1 MRRGFKFMENEKT
14 KKNHKV
20 FWKEFWRTVKYFLIA
35 ASAGL
40 IQFGVCSLFD
50 EVFYAKFNHQYYMVF
65 YFVALVLSVLWN
77 FTINRSVTFKSV
89 GNVPKAMLKVLGY
102 YCVYTPL
109 SLLFAHYGQGWGIP
123 EMVIT
128 VINILINGVTEYLF
142 MRLFVFKKE
151 IDTRNEETKKPLT
164 FGFVAWV
171 VWVIA
176 LLLLGVNAVV
186 LAHSNTTWIVLW
198 VFVGLAGATLIIG
211 TLCLIHRHKMKK
223 QGREPGDRKDGKL
236 LRDMDGIHIAMAQLY
251 GSRCV
256 NEAYISEQVDL
267 APIKAWME
275 KHPDEEFKYTF
286 FHVIL
291 AALLKLLVVR
301 PKLNRFISNR
311 HYYQKNDRSLGFIVK
326 RQFADDAEEGMAV
339 IKGDEKT
346 TIFDVHQAVKDQVI
360 PCKQGRHTAADNALD
375 IFKKLPHWLT
385 CIVFNTIM
393 RWSKKGKLPDDLM
406 EGDSNHCSAFVT
418 NLGSIG
424 LKCGYHHL
432 AEYGTNSIFV
442 VIGQKKMQPFYDE
455 KGNCTMKEVLDIG
468 LTIDERIADGYYY
481 AKSMKIFRK
490 VLENPELLELP
501 FETEVEI

>member
-1 MRRGFKFMENEKT
+1 MENEV
-14 KKNHKV
+14 KNNGHKG

-50 EVFYAKFNHQYYMVF
+50 EVFYAKFNHEYYMVF

-142 MRLFVFKKE
+142 MRLLVFKKE
-151 IDTRNEETKKPLT
+151 IDSKNEETKKPLS
-164 FGFVAWV
+164 FKFVFVVAWV
-171 VWVIA
+171 IL

-186 LAHSNTTWIVLW
+186 LAISKTTYVVLW
-198 VFVGLAGATLIIG
+198 IFIGLGGATILLGAIYF
-211 TLCLIHRHKMKK
+211 LLKWKMKK
-223 QGREPGDRKDGKL
+223 EGRDFGDRRDAKL
-236 LRDMDGIHIAMAQLY
+236 IRDIDGIHVAMAQLY
-251 GSRCV
+251 GGRCQ
-256 NEAYISEQVDL
+256 NEAYISEQVEL
-267 APIKAWME
+267 EPLKKWIE
-275 KHPDEEFKYTF
+275 KHPDTEFKYTF
-286 FHVIL
+286 FHIL
-291 AALLKLLVVR
+291 VAALLKLLVVR
-301 PKLNRFISNR
+301 PKLNRFVSNR
-311 HYYQKNDRSLGFIVK
+311 HYYQKNERSIGFIVK
-326 RQFADDAEEGMAV
+326 RQFTDDAAEGMAV
-339 IKGDEKT
+339 IRADEKT
-346 TIFDVHQAVKDQVI
+346 TIFDVHQLIKDQVI
-360 PCKQGRHTAADNALD
+360 PCKQGKNSGTEDALD

-393 RWSKKGKLPDDLM
+393 RWSRKGKLPNSLM

-442 VIGQKKMQPFYDE
+442 VIGQKKMVPEYDE
-455 KGNCTMKEVLDIG
+455 KGNISMKEVLDVG
-468 LTIDERIADGYYY
+468 LTIDERIADGFYY

-501 FETEVEI
+501 FDTEVEI

>member
-1 MRRGFKFMENEKT
+1 MENEKV
-14 KKNHKV
+14 KKDHKN
-20 FWKEFWRTVKYFLIA
+20 FWKEFWRTVKYFIIA
-35 ASAGL
+35 GSAGG

-50 EVFYAKFNHQYYMVF
+50 EVFYASFDHQFYMVF

-128 VINILINGVTEYLF
+128 VINILVNGVTEYLF

-151 IDTRNEETKKPLT
+151 IDSKTEETKKPLS
-164 FGFVAWV
+164 FKFILVVA
-171 VWVIA
+171 WVIA

-186 LAHSNTTWIVLW
+186 LAISDTTWIVLW
-198 VFVGLAGATLIIG
+198 IFIGLAGVTLICG
-211 TLCLIHRHKMKK
+211 LIYFVLRHRLRK
-223 QGREPGDRKDGKL
+223 QGKDFGDRRDAKL
-236 LRDMDGIHIAMAQLY
+236 IRDIDGIHVAMAQLY
-251 GSRCV
+251 GGRCD
-256 NEAYISEQVDL
+256 NEAYIREQIDL
-267 APIKAWME
+267 QPLKDWIA

-286 FHVIL
+286 FHVIV
-291 AALLKLLVVR
+291 AALLKLLIVR
-301 PKLNRFISNR
+301 PKLNRFVSNR
-311 HYYQKNDRSLGFIVK
+311 HYYQKDERSIGFIVK
-326 RQFADDAEEGMAV
+326 RQFTDEGAEGMAV
-339 IKGDEKT
+339 IRAEEGT
-346 TIFDVHQAVKDQVI
+346 TIFDVHDLIKNQVI
-360 PCKQGRHTAADNALD
+360 PCKQGKNSGTEDALE

-385 CIVFNTIM
+385 CLVFNTIM
-393 RWSKKGKLPDDLM
+393 RWSRKGKLPKSLM

-432 AEYGTNSIFV
+432 AEYGTNSVFV
-442 VIGQKKMQPFYDE
+442 VIGQKNMTPFYKEDGSIE
-455 KGNCTMKEVLDIG
+455 MKETLDVG
-468 LTIDERIADGYYY
+468 FTIDERIADGYYY

-501 FETEVEI
+501 FDTEVEI

>member
-1 MRRGFKFMENEKT
+1 MSRRQNNMAKEKQP
-14 KKNHKV
+14 
-20 FWKEFWRTVKYFLIA
+20 KE
-35 ASAGL
+35 
-40 IQFGVCSLFD
+40 
-50 EVFYAKFNHQYYMVF
+50 
-65 YFVALVLSVLWN
+65 
-77 FTINRSVTFKSV
+77 
-89 GNVPKAMLKVLGY
+89 
-102 YCVYTPL
+102 
-109 SLLFAHYGQGWGIP
+109 
-123 EMVIT
+123 
-128 VINILINGVTEYLF
+128 
-142 MRLFVFKKE
+142 KKE
-151 IDTRNEETKKPLT
+151 KR
-164 FGFVAWV
+164 
-171 VWVIA
+171 
-176 LLLLGVNAVV
+176 
-186 LAHSNTTWIVLW
+186 
-198 VFVGLAGATLIIG
+198 
-211 TLCLIHRHKMKK
+211 R
-223 QGREPGDRKDGKL
+223 RGDRKDAKL
-236 LRDMDGIHIAMAQLY
+236 IRDVDGIHIAMAQLY

-501 FETEVEI
+501 FETEVDL

>member
-1 MRRGFKFMENEKT
+1 MENEKV
-14 KKNHKV
+14 KKEHKT

-50 EVFYAKFNHQYYMVF
+50 EVFYKKFDHQFYMVF

-109 SLLFAHYGQGWGIP
+109 SLLFAHYGQVWGIP

-128 VINILINGVTEYLF
+128 VINILVNGVTEYLF
-142 MRLFVFKKE
+142 MRLFVFRKE
-151 IDTRNEETKKPLT
+151 IDSKNEETKKPLS
-164 FGFVAWV
+164 FKSILV
-171 VWVIA
+171 VFWVIA

-186 LAHSNTTWIVLW
+186 LAYADTTWIVLW
-198 VFVGLAGATLIIG
+198 IFVGLAGVTLIWAAIY
-211 TLCLIHRHKMKK
+211 LILRHRLRKMGKDF
-223 QGREPGDRKDGKL
+223 GDRRDAKL
-236 LRDMDGIHIAMAQLY
+236 IRDVDGIHVAMAQLY
-251 GSRCV
+251 NGRTQ
-256 NEAYISEQVDL
+256 NEAYIREEVDL
-267 APIKAWME
+267 QPLKDWIAKQ
-275 KHPDEEFKYTF
+275 PDEEFKYTF
-286 FHVIL
+286 FHIL
-291 AALLKLLVVR
+291 VAALLKLLIVR

-311 HYYQKNDRSLGFIVK
+311 HYYQKDERSIGFIVK
-326 RQFADDAEEGMAV
+326 RQFSDDGEEGMA
-339 IKGDEKT
+339 IIRAEEKT
-346 TIFDVHQAVKDQVI
+346 TIFDVHKLIKDRVI
-360 PCKQGRHTAADNALD
+360 PCKQGKNSGTEDALD
-375 IFKKLPHWLT
+375 IFKKMPHWLT

-393 RWSKKGKLPDDLM
+393 RWSKKGKLPKSLM

-432 AEYGTNSIFV
+432 MEYGTNSIFV
-442 VIGQKKMQPFYDE
+442 VIGEKKMTPFYKENGKID
-455 KGNCTMKEVLDIG
+455 MKETLDVG

-490 VLENPELLELP
+490 LVENPELIELT
-501 FETEVEI
+501 FDTEVEI

>member
-1 MRRGFKFMENEKT
+1 MENENVKKGHKT
-14 KKNHKV
+14 

-50 EVFYAKFNHQYYMVF
+50 EVIYVDFNHQFYMVF

-89 GNVPKAMLKVLGY
+89 GNVPKAMLKVLAY

-109 SLLFAHYGQGWGIP
+109 SLVFAHYGQTWGIP

-151 IDTRNEETKKPLT
+151 IDTRNEETKKPLS
-164 FGFVAWV
+164 FRFVFYV
-171 VWVIA
+171 FWVIA
-176 LLLLGVNAVV
+176 ILLLGVNAIV
-186 LAHSNTTWIVLW
+186 LAISNTTMVVLYI
-198 VFVGLAGATLIIG
+198 FIGLASLTLIAAIF
-211 TLCLIHRHKMKK
+211 LLIQYRKMKK
-223 QGREPGDRKDGKL
+223 EGRTYGDRIDAKL
-236 LRDMDGIHIAMAQLY
+236 IRNVDGIHVAMAQLY
-251 GSRCV
+251 GGRCQ

-267 APIKAWME
+267 QPLKDWIE

-286 FHVIL
+286 FHIIV
-291 AALLKLLVVR
+291 AALLKLLIIR

-311 HYYQKNDRSLGFIVK
+311 HYYQKNERSIGFIVK
-326 RQFADDAEEGMAV
+326 RQFSDDGAEGLAV
-339 IKGDEKT
+339 VRGEEQS
-346 TIFDVHQAVKDQVI
+346 TIFDIHDLIKGQVI
-360 PCKQGRHTAADNALD
+360 PARQGKNSGTEDALD
-375 IFKKLPHWLT
+375 IFVKLPHWLT

-393 RWSKKGKLPDDLM
+393 RWSRKGKLPRSLM

-442 VIGQKKMQPFYDE
+442 VIGQKKMTPFY
-455 KGNCTMKEVLDIG
+455 KEDGSIEMRETLDLG
-468 LTIDERIADGYYY
+468 LTVDERIADGYYY
-481 AKSMKIFRK
+481 AKSMKILRK

>member
-1 MRRGFKFMENEKT
+1 MENEKV

-20 FWKEFWRTVKYFLIA
+20 FLKEFWRTVKYFLIA

-50 EVFYAKFNHQYYMVF
+50 EVFYAKFDHAYYLVF

-109 SLLFAHYGQGWGIP
+109 SLLFGHYGQIWGIP

-142 MRLFVFKKE
+142 MRLFVFRKE
-151 IDTRNEETKKPLT
+151 IDTRNEETKKPLS
-164 FGFVAWV
+164 FKSIFFVF
-171 VWVIA
+171 WVIA
-176 LLLLGVNAVV
+176 VLLLGVNGVV

-198 VFVGLAGATLIIG
+198 VFVGLGGATLLFG
-211 TLCLIHRHKMKK
+211 LIYLLLTFKMKK
-223 QGREPGDRKDGKL
+223 EGREWGDRKDGKL
-236 LRDMDGIHIAMAQLY
+236 IRDVDGIHVAMAQLY
-251 GSRCV
+251 GGRCQ

-311 HYYQKNDRSLGFIVK
+311 HYYQKNERSLGFIVK
-326 RQFADDAEEGMAV
+326 RQFSDDAAEGMAIV
-339 IKGDEKT
+339 RGEEKT
-346 TIFDVHQAVKDQVI
+346 NIFDVHEQVKKQVL
-360 PCKQGRHTAADNALD
+360 PQKQGKNISNAEDALD

-393 RWSKKGKLPDDLM
+393 RWSKKGKLPYSLM

-455 KGNCTMKEVLDIG
+455 KGNVTMKEVLDIG

-501 FETEVEI
+501 FDTEVEIDK